1 MNNQNIQYNVFFF
14 LFLDIFTLETSD
26 SIFRVFSYKTELKLF
41 HSFFKTLHI
50 KSKETLLR
58 SSFFFVFFPSL
69 PRISFSFS
77 SKLSSSLKKSVSVN
91 DIGSVSWKLQSHCPS
106 SVCVSFL
113 SRCRD
118 VGETVCGGGGGG
130 FFYFVTE
137 SPKVTKKIHKQF
149 IFLRVD
155 GWSQVCA
162 RPPANAIA
170 RVCEIYSI
178 CRSNCRCHVVPW
190 ATLWGHTK

>member
-58 SSFFFVFFPSL
+58 SSFFFCFLPLPPPDLFLIFFKIIFFLEKKCVSKWHWLCLVETPKSL
-69 PRISFSFS
+69 
-77 SKLSSSLKKSVSVN
+77 SV
-91 DIGSVSWKLQSHCPS
+91 
-106 SVCVSFL
+106 VCVCEFSL
-113 SRCRD
+113 TMSRCGWDSLWWWWWRL
-118 VGETVCGGGGGG
+118 
-130 FFYFVTE
+130 FYFVTE

>member
-113 SRCRD
+113 SHD
-118 VGETVCGGGGGG
+118 VEMWVRQFVVVVVVA
-130 FFYFVTE
+130 FF
-137 SPKVTKKIHKQF
+137 I
-149 IFLRVD
+149 L
-155 GWSQVCA
+155 
-162 RPPANAIA
+162 
-170 RVCEIYSI
+170 
-178 CRSNCRCHVVPW
+178 
-190 ATLWGHTK
+190 

>member
-118 VGETVCGGGGGG
+118 VGETVCGGGGG
-130 FFYFVTE
+130 FFILWQNRPRSQKNTQAIYFSKSWWLKSSMCT
-137 SPKVTKKIHKQF
+137 
-149 IFLRVD
+149 
-155 GWSQVCA
+155 
-162 RPPANAIA
+162 
-170 RVCEIYSI
+170 
-178 CRSNCRCHVVPW
+178 
-190 ATLWGHTK
+190 ATS